1 MFSGL
6 QSVQKPYFE
15 QKTRHPA
22 AGASDGL
29 AANASFL
36 AFAGG
41 GLGRRC
47 SLFSKIDALKPSELT
62 FRGLEVQI
70 FLFELVTPHLADR
83 C

>member
-29 AANASFL
+29 AANASWL
-36 AFAGG
+36 AEG
-41 GLGRRC
+41 GLRRRC
-47 SLFSKIDALKPSELT
+47 SLFAKIDALKPSELT
-62 FRGLEVQI
+62 FRGLEVS
-70 FLFELVTPHLADR
+70 FLSWSLPI
-83 C
+83 

>member
-22 AGASDGL
+22 AGRIRWLGGKCQ
-29 AANASFL
+29 L
-36 AFAGG
+36 AFAEG
-41 GLGRRC
+41 GLERRC
-47 SLFSKIDALKPSELT
+47 SLFAKIDALKPSELT